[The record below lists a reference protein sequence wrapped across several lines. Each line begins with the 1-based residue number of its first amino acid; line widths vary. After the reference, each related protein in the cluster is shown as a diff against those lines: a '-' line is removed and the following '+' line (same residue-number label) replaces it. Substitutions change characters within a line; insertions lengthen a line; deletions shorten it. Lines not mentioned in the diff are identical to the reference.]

1 MGTPL
6 RWIEFNLF
14 VLMAVALD
22 LGVFHRRPRK
32 LGLREATLWSL
43 AWISLAVL
51 FGIGILRYSGHQ
63 KALEFFTGYLL
74 EKSLSADNLFIFL
87 IIFRIFAVD
96 LRLQH
101 RILTW
106 GILGALI
113 MRGAMIAAGA
123 ELIEHYSWVLY
134 AFGAFLLY
142 AGIHTFFIRREQI
155 HPERNFLF
163 RFASRHLRVASGY
176 QGERFFVRDGGRLF
190 ATPLFLVLLIVEIA
204 DITLAVDSIPA
215 VFGITHDPFIV
226 YTSNVFA
233 ILGLRALYFLLA
245 GFLDRLRYLSQGLA
259 FVLMFIGAKM
269 IAEPWLHIPVQISLA
284 AVAGMLS
291 IALFASIL
299 IPPRKKHEA
308 QPSSNINSST

>member
-14 VLMAVALD
+14 VLIAVALD

-32 LGLREATLWSL
+32 IGLREATLWSL
-43 AWISLAVL
+43 TWISLAVL

-63 KALEFFTGYLL
+63 KALEFFTGYLI
-74 EKSLSADNLFIFL
+74 EKALSVDNLFIFL
-87 IIFRIFAVD
+87 IIFRTFAVD

-101 RILTW
+101 RILAW

-113 MRGAMIAAGA
+113 MRGAMIAAGV

-134 AFGAFLLY
+134 AFGVFLLY
-142 AGIHTFFIRREQI
+142 AGIHMLGTRREEL

-163 RFASRHLRVASGY
+163 RFISRHLRVASDY
-176 QGERFFVRDGGRLF
+176 QGERFFVRDAGRVF

-204 DITLAVDSIPA
+204 DVTFAADSIPA

-233 ILGLRALYFLLA
+233 ILGLRAMYFLLA
-245 GFLDRLRYLSQGLA
+245 GFLDRLRYLDQGLA
-259 FVLMFIGAKM
+259 FVLIFIGAKM

-284 AVAGMLS
+284 VVAGMLS
-291 IALFASIL
+291 IALLASL
-299 IPPRKKHEA
+299 LVRPRGRF
-308 QPSSNINSST
+308 

>member
-14 VLMAVALD
+14 VLLALALD

-32 LGLREATLWSL
+32 IGLREAALWSL
-43 AWISLAVL
+43 AWITLSVL

-63 KALEFFTGYLL
+63 KALEFFTGYLI
-74 EKSLSADNLFIFL
+74 EKGLSVDNLFIFL
-87 IIFRIFAVD
+87 IIFRTFGVAP
-96 LRLQH
+96 RLQH
-101 RILTW
+101 RILAW

-123 ELIEHYSWVLY
+123 ELIEHYSWVMY
-134 AFGAFLLY
+134 VFGAFLLY
-142 AGIHTFFIRREQI
+142 AGIRMFFTRREDI
-155 HPERNFLF
+155 HPEQNFLF
-163 RFASRHLRVASGY
+163 RFARQHLRVVPNY
-176 QGERFFVRDGGRLF
+176 LGEQFFVREASRIF

-204 DITLAVDSIPA
+204 DVTFAVDSIPA

-233 ILGLRALYFLLA
+233 ILGLRAMYFLLA
-245 GFLDRLRYLSQGLA
+245 GVLDRLRYLDQGLA

-269 IAEPWLHIPVQISLA
+269 IAEPWLHIPSQTSLA
-284 AVAGMLS
+284 VVAGILLL
-291 IALFASIL
+291 ALLASL
-299 IPPRKKHEA
+299 FVRPRRRW
-308 QPSSNINSST
+308 

>member
-14 VLMAVALD
+14 VLIAVALD
-22 LGVFHRRPRK
+22 IGVFHRRPRK
-32 LGLREATLWSL
+32 IGLREATLWSL

-63 KALEFFTGYLL
+63 KALEFFTGYLI
-74 EKSLSADNLFIFL
+74 EKALSADNLFIFL
-87 IIFRIFAVD
+87 IIFRTFAVD

-113 MRGAMIAAGA
+113 MRGAMIAAGV

-142 AGIHTFFIRREQI
+142 AGIHMFFTRREEI

-163 RFASRHLRVASGY
+163 RFISRHLRVASDY
-176 QGERFFVRDGGRLF
+176 QGERFFVRDAGGVF

-204 DITLAVDSIPA
+204 DVTFAMDSIPA

-245 GFLDRLRYLSQGLA
+245 GFLDRLRHLDQGLA
-259 FVLMFIGAKM
+259 FVLMFIGTKM

-284 AVAGMLS
+284 VVAGMLS
-291 IALFASIL
+291 IALLASL
-299 IPPRKKHEA
+299 LVRPRGK
-308 QPSSNINSST
+308 S

>member
-6 RWIEFNLF
+6 RWIAFNLF
-14 VLMAVALD
+14 VLIAVALD
-22 LGVFHRRPRK
+22 LGIFHRRPRK

-87 IIFRIFAVD
+87 VIFRTFAVD

-113 MRGAMIAAGA
+113 MRGAMIAAGV

-134 AFGAFLLY
+134 VFGVFLLY
-142 AGIHTFFIRREQI
+142 AGIHMFFIRREEI
-155 HPERNFLF
+155 HPERNFLL
-163 RFASRHLRVASGY
+163 RFASRHLRVTRGY
-176 QGERFFVRDGGRLF
+176 QGERFFVRDAGRLF

-245 GFLDRLRYLSQGLA
+245 GFLDRLRYLNQGLA

-269 IAEPWLHIPVQISLA
+269 IAEPRLHISTQVSLA
-284 AVAGMLS
+284 IVAGMLLL
-291 IALFASIL
+291 ALLASLL
-299 IPPRKKHEA
+299 IPLKNKM
-308 QPSSNINSST
+308 

>member
-14 VLMAVALD
+14 VLIAVALD

-32 LGLREATLWSL
+32 IGLREATLWSL
-43 AWISLAVL
+43 TWISLAVL

-63 KALEFFTGYLL
+63 KALEFFTGYLI
-74 EKSLSADNLFIFL
+74 EKALSVDNLFIFL
-87 IIFRIFAVD
+87 IIFRTFAVD

-101 RILTW
+101 RILAW
-106 GILGALI
+106 GILGALL
-113 MRGAMIAAGA
+113 MRGAMIAAGV

-134 AFGAFLLY
+134 AFGVFLLY
-142 AGIHTFFIRREQI
+142 AGIHMLVTRREEL

-163 RFASRHLRVASGY
+163 RFISRYLRVASDY
-176 QGERFFVRDGGRLF
+176 QGERFFVRDAGGVF

-204 DITLAVDSIPA
+204 DVTFAADSIPA

-245 GFLDRLRYLSQGLA
+245 GFLDRLRYLDQGLA

-284 AVAGMLS
+284 IVAGMLS
-291 IALFASIL
+291 IALLASL
-299 IPPRKKHEA
+299 LVRPRGRF
-308 QPSSNINSST
+308 

>member
-1 MGTPL
+1 M
-6 RWIEFNLF
+6 I
-14 VLMAVALD
+14 AVALD

-32 LGLREATLWSL
+32 IGLREAALWSL
-43 AWISLAVL
+43 AWISLAML
-51 FGIGILRYSGHQ
+51 FGIGILHHSGHQ
-63 KALEFFTGYLL
+63 KALEFFTGYLI

-87 IIFRIFAVD
+87 VVFRTFSVD

-113 MRGAMIAAGA
+113 MRGAMIAAGV
-123 ELIEHYSWVLY
+123 ELIEHHSWVLY

-142 AGIHTFFIRREQI
+142 AGIHMFFTRREEI

-163 RFASRHLRVASGY
+163 RFISRHLRVASDY
-176 QGERFFVRDGGRLF
+176 RGERFFVRDAGRGF

-204 DITLAVDSIPA
+204 DVTFAVDSIPA

-233 ILGLRALYFLLA
+233 ILELRALYFLLA
-245 GFLDRLRYLSQGLA
+245 GFLDRLRYLDQGLA

-284 AVAGMLS
+284 VVAGMLS
-291 IALFASIL
+291 IALLASLL
-299 IPPRKKHEA
+299 IRPRGR
-308 QPSSNINSST
+308 S